1 MDEADINRYLKNA
14 LDQVNAQHEEHLKEQ
29 PKELRLEE
37 KLTKKFNDHL
47 GCTLLSSPRDGAR
60 SRQSDPVRRHNT
72 RAAHSCS
79 LYVTV
84 FPPESR
90 LSGS

>member
-29 PKELRLEE
+29 HKELRLEE

-47 GCTLLSSPRDGAR
+47 GCTHIAAPYFLQVMGPQPTAELVSN
-60 SRQSDPVRRHNT
+60 PVNDVINICCV
-72 RAAHSCS
+72 AW
-79 LYVTV
+79 
-84 FPPESR
+84 
-90 LSGS
+90 